1 MKTTDYI
8 SFETIKMIYNMPWVQ
23 VGSEQRYNN
32 NALVYNDK
40 IYQPLMVFLREHCGI
55 QEFELSLTDKE
66 ARLYFGNKLNSM
78 QAYSLMASS
87 IFYELQADGD
97 DLVLVLKKK
106 ENK

>member
-8 SFETIKMIYNMPWVQ
+8 SFESIEIIYDMPWVQ
-23 VGSEQRYNN
+23 VDSNARYNN
-32 NALVYNDK
+32 NTLLYNDK
-40 IYQPLMVFLREHCGI
+40 IYQPLTVFLREHCGI
-55 QEFELSLTDKE
+55 QEFKLSTTDKE
-66 ARLYFGNKLNSM
+66 ARLYFGYKLNSM